1 MAKLIKTQVQ
11 SLLNLL
17 GLEIRRIPTSEMKQL
32 QWLVDLQ
39 IKTVLDIGANVG
51 QFAHS
56 IHELLPDA
64 MIYSFEP
71 LPECCEEL
79 VASFAAIP
87 RFKGFNLAL
96 GNESG
101 LVQMNRNEFS
111 LSSSLLP
118 LGELHKQNFPFAQK
132 ESVQEVSMTRL
143 DDIADSLELCE
154 PILIK
159 VDVQGFEDRVID
171 GGIGVFKQASVILM
185 ELSIEQLYKDQLLFD
200 DIYQKLKSLGFQYR
214 GNYAQ
219 ASSPNGRILYVDSIF
234 TK

>member
-1 MAKLIKTQVQ
+1 MVKLVKTLVQ
-11 SLLNLL
+11 NSLLLF
-17 GLEIRRIPTSEMKQL
+17 GLQLHKIPVAEKQL
-32 QWLVDLQ
+32 QWLTNMQ
-39 IKTVLDIGANVG
+39 IQTVLDIGANTG
-51 QFAHS
+51 QFVQM
-56 IHELLPDA
+56 IGKLLPDA
-64 MIYSFEP
+64 IIYSFEP
-71 LPECCEEL
+71 LPDCYEEL
-79 VASFAAIP
+79 VTTFAG
-87 RFKGFNLAL
+87 RSKFQGFNLAL

-101 LVQMNRNEFS
+101 KVKMNRNEFS

-132 ESVQEVSMTRL
+132 ETVQEVSITRL
-143 DDIADSLELCE
+143 DDIADSLELSK

-171 GGIGVFKQASVILM
+171 GGIGVFKQASVILI